1 MDLQESTL
9 YDLEVKVTLNVAKYH
24 PHHVTYAPANFKVA
38 MSNGLG
44 EDAFTRKYIIWPWL
58 QGQGHMKCC
67 LVPSTSCDLCTCKI
81 WSCFFKKFMRR
92 CVYKKIHYLTF
103 DLGVKV
109 TWNVVS
115 TLYIM
120 WPMYVQ
126 GWNCYVQSLGEDTI
140 TRNVTHGQTTD
151 QLWYKFNIPYFS
163 NEKAG
168 INSYLLQS
176 WGGLLRI
183 SVINKFE
190 TLLIISLQVL
200 TCLLLII
207 FANSLDQVKGQI
219 KVGLD
224 LDPICLILW

>member
-1 MDLQESTL
+1 
-9 YDLEVKVTLNVAKYH
+9 
-24 PHHVTYAPANFKVA
+24 
-38 MSNGLG
+38 
-44 EDAFTRKYIIWPWL
+44 
-58 QGQGHMKCC
+58 MKCC
-67 LVPSTSCDLCTCKI
+67 LVPSTLCDLCTCKI
-81 WSCFFKKFMRR
+81 WSCYFKKFMRR

-103 DLGVKV
+103 YLGLEVKV
-109 TWNVVS
+109 TWNIVS

-120 WPMYVQ
+120 WSMHVQ

-140 TRNVTHGQTTD
+140 TRNLTHGQTTD
-151 QLWYKFNIPYFS
+151 QLWYKINIPYFS